1 MVKTF
6 NRSPFSVPSP
16 SSGDVKNYYFNH
28 CNWKGLNDD
37 KNVLTVDQET
47 FEDCDNL
54 YISDD
59 GVLKSRPSLHISD
72 VNVNEGNIVNI
83 WNFENVIIRLVEQD
97 NEYIV
102 KIYNS
107 TTSNS
112 QELEIE
118 DTVLTPILYK
128 QYILLWRN
136 SINDTYYYDI
146 VNNSVDKLS
155 NILYIPITTI
165 YGIDGTKVSNES
177 ANELTSSYKTAYQAE
192 SVVKYPREMLG
203 KDVSIK
209 LDDTELQF
217 NDFKELDMYQIY
229 TYNDISKS
237 IKRINYIKVASN
249 GVILIYGEYTD
260 GSDVMYYS
268 LDQRLFTSIN
278 ITVYDINGCVLSE
291 DGNYVLVY
299 NSHQIFIKSLLSTS
313 EYGLKYPVFTELRS
327 YSTGTGYI
335 LKVVAS
341 SDTTY
346 SVLVDTNIN
355 SFSARGRIYYYDGDF
370 NKECD
375 LNYNANQV
383 SIMCMTS
390 SKSTNN
396 IPVVSVFNYNS
407 NGVLS
412 YVLRNHANIVDY
424 TLNYTSTVDI
434 VMYDNTIRILQYED
448 TENFD
453 GLKLVD
459 LIYDYEYTEQ
469 NNSLVTST
477 YSYEL
482 THLYNIYDAHLIN
495 NTLAGVYGSG
505 RADGY
510 AGLLY
515 TLVDLSTKN
524 ISTIKATSYTV
535 IYGSSYSD
543 TRVAIVQGGVPGNT
557 DYDIYTVPQNTLTF
571 VSRSVSSNDDI
582 TISPY
587 AYCYLENIYIADAKK
602 LYISKEIVEDDL
614 LKIYFPKINTNEF
627 NYNITNLH
635 PISDVT
641 VAVFFS
647 DNVWYC
653 TYDSSIEIGN
663 IKGAYRYVESKLQI
677 GCEKYSN
684 ISTSYDSKYTIFP
697 SKRGLAALS
706 YQDFISTT
714 EQMPQYVSDSI
725 YSIFSK
731 YISQGIKLY
740 KYGFWLIIYK
750 NTSNKLF
757 ILDMRNTSWWPC
769 TVPKNISKIVTI
781 NDVPQVL
788 IDGKLYKLNTAV
800 EEYYDSIDNVN
811 YKIDWKFVSQKLH
824 LNAINNYKHIIN
836 ITTVSSHEI
845 APSSDINI
853 DTMNNKLNV
862 RIYRK
867 KVSGNLTDER
877 DYIAMSY
884 NISAVRTFVQRLN
897 YSKVN
902 EFQYRMSVSDD
913 AIQIPLSLN
922 NIGIK
927 YNVGGQVR

>member
-16 SSGDVKNYYFNH
+16 SSSDVKNYYFNH

-136 SINDTYYYDI
+136 SIKDTYYYDI

-209 LDDTELQF
+209 LDDIELQF

-237 IKRINYIKVASN
+237 IKRINYVKVASN

-260 GSDVMYYS
+260 GSNVMYYS
-268 LDQRLFTSIN
+268 LDQRLFIN
-278 ITVYDINGCVLSE
+278 VNIPIYDMKGCALSE
-291 DGNYVLVY
+291 DGNYIFVY
-299 NSHQIFIKSLLSTS
+299 NGEQIFIKSLLSTS

-327 YSTGTGYI
+327 YSTGYGHQI
-335 LKVVAS
+335 LNVVAS

-346 SVLVDTNIN
+346 SVLSRLSIDG
-355 SFSARGRIYYYDGDF
+355 SWKGRIYYYDGEF
-370 NKECD
+370 EKECD
-375 LNYNANQV
+375 LDYNADYV
-383 SIMCMTS
+383 YKMCMTS
-390 SKSTNN
+390 NKSTNN
-396 IPVVSVFNYNS
+396 IPVVAVLGS
-407 NGVLS
+407 NGNFSYLS
-412 YVLRNHANIVDY
+412 YALRNYANTVNY
-424 TLNYTSTVDI
+424 TLEVNEADI
-434 VMYDNTIRILQYED
+434 VMYNNSIRTVYWKE
-448 TENFD
+448 TENFFH
-453 GLKLVD
+453 LKLVD

-469 NNSLVTST
+469 YNSLVTST

-482 THLYNIYDAHLIN
+482 THLYNISDAHLIN
-495 NTLAGVYGSG
+495 NTLVGVNGYG
-505 RADGY
+505 RVDGY
-510 AGLLY
+510 NGMLR

-524 ISTIKATSYTV
+524 VSAIKSTSYSW
-535 IYGSSYSD
+535 IYGSPYSD
-543 TRVAIVQGGVPGNT
+543 TRIVIQDKPGSI
-557 DYDIYTVPQNTLTF
+557 DIYTVPQNTLTF
-571 VSRSVSSNDDI
+571 ISSTVSTDDI

-627 NYNITNLH
+627 NYSITNLH

-663 IKGAYRYVESKLQI
+663 VKGAYRYVESKLQI

-781 NDVPQVL
+781 NDIPQVL

-800 EEYYDSIDNVN
+800 EEYYDRIDNVN

-824 LNAINNYKHIIN
+824 LNSINNYKHIIN

-845 APSSDINI
+845 SSSSDINI

-927 YNVGGQVR
+927 YKVGGQVR